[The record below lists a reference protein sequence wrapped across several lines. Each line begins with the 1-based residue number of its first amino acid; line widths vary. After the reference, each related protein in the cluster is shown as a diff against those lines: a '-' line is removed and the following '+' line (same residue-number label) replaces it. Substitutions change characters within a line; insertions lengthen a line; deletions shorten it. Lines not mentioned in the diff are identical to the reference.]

1 MNDIIKLSPRFY
13 SVCIGNKT
21 KSNRLKNAVLRN
33 TRISVYVVCVSVF
46 FAKTKT
52 TKREKVQTGADYQ
65 KPTHHKST
73 NQSISQQQ
81 PAAEEAVSGHE
92 ASAHSCLTTYFHSPC
107 PALRRQHTPYAIT
120 QTSLS
125 LSRARNS
132 SNSPTRRPIRRLLF
146 THKVPLIVRYLA
158 TSAAAAAWYTISI
171 ICSSYLSSSNHHRQQ
186 SLDHDETKRHANE
199 RCWHTQEHQEHC
211 SQLFRCTD

>member
-21 KSNRLKNAVLRN
+21 KSNRLKNAVLTN
-33 TRISVYVVCVSVF
+33 TRISVYVVCVSVFF

-65 KPTHHKST
+65 KSTHHKST
-73 NQSISQQQ
+73 NQSISQHYQQQ

-120 QTSLS
+120 QTYLS
-125 LSRARNS
+125 LIKQPRAGR
-132 SNSPTRRPIRRLLF
+132 
-146 THKVPLIVRYLA
+146 
-158 TSAAAAAWYTISI
+158 
-171 ICSSYLSSSNHHRQQ
+171 
-186 SLDHDETKRHANE
+186 
-199 RCWHTQEHQEHC
+199 
-211 SQLFRCTD
+211 

>member
-33 TRISVYVVCVSVF
+33 TRISVHVVCVSDFF

-52 TKREKVQTGADYQ
+52 TKLEKVQTGADYQ

-73 NQSISQQQ
+73 NQSISQHHQQ

-92 ASAHSCLTTYFHSPC
+92 ASAHSCLTTYFHSP
-107 PALRRQHTPYAIT
+107 YAIT

-125 LSRARNS
+125 LSLARV
-132 SNSPTRRPIRRLLF
+132 I
-146 THKVPLIVRYLA
+146 
-158 TSAAAAAWYTISI
+158 
-171 ICSSYLSSSNHHRQQ
+171 
-186 SLDHDETKRHANE
+186 
-199 RCWHTQEHQEHC
+199 HQTAP
-211 SQLFRCTD
+211 RGGR